1 MKRMYA
7 KIENN
12 QVVEIFPSNVKEGT
26 WIEIPNYE
34 MGASYLYV
42 DGQVV
47 LDENPPGPPELTAE
61 DLANFDLDALRIQ
74 RNAFLSA
81 TDWMANSDVTM
92 SEEWRVYRQ
101 ALRDITNTYSS
112 LRDVVWPTKPE

>member
-1 MKRMYA
+1 MYA

-12 QVVEIFPSNVKEGT
+12 QVVELFPSNVKEGT
-26 WIEIPNYE
+26 WIEIPDYQ

-47 LDENPPGPPELTAE
+47 LDENPPGPPEPTAE
-61 DLANFDLDALRIQ
+61 YLANIDLDALRIQ
-74 RNAFLSA
+74 RNALLSA

-101 ALRDITNTYSS
+101 ALRDITNTYTS
-112 LRDVVWPTKPE
+112 LRDVVWPTQPE

>member
-1 MKRMYA
+1 MYA

-12 QVVEIFPSNVKEGT
+12 QVVELYPSNVKEGT
-26 WIEIPNYE
+26 WIEIPDYQ

-47 LDENPPGPPELTAE
+47 LDENPPGPPEPTAE
-61 DLANFDLDALRIQ
+61 DLANYDLDALRIQ
-74 RNAFLSA
+74 RNALLSA

-92 SEEWRVYRQ
+92 TDEWRAYRQ

-112 LRDVVWPTKPE
+112 LRDVVSPTQPS